1 MVCNAGLHTPANKNI
16 FPVESICENRSE
28 RTGEKWYKGETERRV
43 VQIRRQ
49 KEPEYQKDGRE
60 NSIKMSRDKAC
71 MMQGMKNRG
80 EGTREGRQRKVCV
93 NASRSC

>member
-16 FPVESICENRSE
+16 FPVESICESRSE
-28 RTGEKWYKGETERRV
+28 RTGEKWYKGEPERRV

-60 NSIKMSRDKAC
+60 NTIKMSKDKEC
-71 MMQGMKNRG
+71 MKEGMKNRG
-80 EGTREGRQRKVCV
+80 
-93 NASRSC
+93 